1 MTFLYK
7 RSETVWSK
15 IHMELDRSV
24 GERLQFRRAEHGSHI
39 WRLKT
44 PQKSALGNCRG
55 ESQDETLYDVAVK
68 CTRQKCN

>member
-15 IHMELDRSV
+15 IHMELGWNV
-24 GERLQFRRAEHGSHI
+24 GERLQSRRTQHGSHI

-44 PQKSALGNCRG
+44 TQKSALGNDRG
-55 ESQDETLYDVAVK
+55 ESQDETLCDVAVK
-68 CTRQKCN
+68 